1 MTRPLTGLRVV
12 ELGTWV
18 AVPAAAAM
26 LAEWGATVVKAEAP
40 NGDPLRSL
48 YDTGFAAVEPP
59 VNAVFQGENH
69 SKHSMRFDL
78 TRTDD
83 RARLLRLVAEADV
96 FLSNL
101 RSASLAKF
109 GLTYPV
115 LAAAQPRLVYAQLT
129 GYGRA
134 GPESDRAGYDYA
146 AFWGRS
152 GLLASMA
159 SDGQR
164 PPSPRPGVGDH
175 AAALALCS
183 GILVAL
189 LQRERTGLGQEVQVS
204 LLASGLWAS
213 AMDIHLQQT
222 VAGGP
227 DQRQRP
233 NPLFALYRTADDR
246 WLQLMLGQP
255 ERDWGRLCEALG
267 LDPADPRFASQD
279 RRVEHADEL
288 AELLETTL
296 AREPLRTWAD
306 RLDGAGVAWG
316 PCETVAGALADPQ
329 VLASCP
335 PRLVGTTPAIPV
347 IGHPVSLSGLAGP
360 SGAGSV
366 EGADPPTLPAAPG
379 LGEHD
384 GLTWAELETRRT
396 TAAIAVERSSR

>member
-1 MTRPLTGLRVV
+1 VTVPLTGMRVV

-26 LAEWGATVVKAEAP
+26 LADWGATVVKAEAP
-40 NGDPLRSL
+40 GGDPLRSL
-48 YDTGFAAVEPP
+48 HDTGFAAVEPP

-83 RARLLRLVAEADV
+83 RVRLLRLIEEADV
-96 FLSNL
+96 FLTNL

-109 GLTYPV
+109 GLTYPG
-115 LAAAQPRLVYAQLT
+115 LAAAHPRLVYAQLT
-129 GYGRA
+129 GYGRT
-134 GPESDRAGYDYA
+134 GPDSDRAGYDYA

-175 AAALALCS
+175 VAALALCS
-183 GILVAL
+183 GILAAL
-189 LQRERTGLGQEVQVS
+189 LHRERTGLGQEVQVS
-204 LLASGLWAS
+204 LLASGRWAS
-213 AMDIHLQQT
+213 AMDIHLEQA
-222 VAGGP
+222 VGP
-227 DQRQRP
+227 DRRPP

-246 WLQLMLGQP
+246 WLHLMLGQP
-255 ERDWGRLCEALG
+255 ERDWGLLCEALG
-267 LDPADPRFASQD
+267 LDPADARFDSQD

-288 AELLETTL
+288 AELLESTL

-306 RLDGAGVAWG
+306 RLDRAGVAWG
-316 PCETVAGALADPQ
+316 PCETVASALVDPQ
-329 VLASCP
+329 ARASCP
-335 PRLVGTTPAIPV
+335 PRLVRTTPPVPV
-347 IGHPVSLSGLAGP
+347 IGHPVSLPGP
-360 SGAGSV
+360 ARPAGAGGV

-384 GLTWAELETRRT
+384 GRTWAELEERRSTAGT
-396 TAAIAVERSSR
+396 TLERSSR